1 MFFVY
6 WDFEGYI
13 LGPLTFG
20 YYGVV
25 AGKFVIKTSWQVRS
39 GCLAF
44 VRVLNLPY
52 SLAAFL
58 GHCLLAVG
66 SNSHFLTFG
75 IVLCRS
81 YSAHC
86 SIMSV
91 KEDITSTSAADK
103 GKKCGRIGTGTDRTN
118 SKKPTELFTECEFRE
133 HFHILNGI
141 SIHLVD
147 GDPTS
152 TENEFP
158 SAIFF

>member
-1 MFFVY
+1 M
-6 WDFEGYI
+6 
-13 LGPLTFG
+13 
-20 YYGVV
+20 
-25 AGKFVIKTSWQVRS
+25 RS

-52 SLAAFL
+52 PLAAFL

-66 SNSHFLTFG
+66 SDSCFLTFG
-75 IVLCRS
+75 VVLCRS

-86 SIMSV
+86 SIMLA
-91 KEDITSTSAADK
+91 KGNITSTSAADK

-118 SKKPTELFTECEFRE
+118 SKKPTELLTEWEFRE